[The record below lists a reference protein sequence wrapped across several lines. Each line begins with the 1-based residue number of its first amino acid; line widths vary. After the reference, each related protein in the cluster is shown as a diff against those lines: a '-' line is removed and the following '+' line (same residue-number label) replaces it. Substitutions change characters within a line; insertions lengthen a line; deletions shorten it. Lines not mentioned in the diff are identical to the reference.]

1 VFFSPHNPKKLY
13 ACSNYLHVS
22 YNGGESWEVVS
33 PDLTRGEPETIKS
46 SGGPI
51 TQDNTGA
58 EYYANIF
65 AATESPYT
73 EGEIWIG
80 SDDGYVNVSI
90 DAGKNWKN
98 VTPPMSP
105 KFNMINAVEVNPF
118 VKGGAYIAATS
129 YKFGDYTPYIYK
141 TLDYGKTWT
150 LITKNIPK
158 EEFVRVVRADPKRK
172 GLLYAGTEKGVWI
185 SFDDGENWQKMQLN
199 LPPVPIHDLAVKN
212 DNLVAA
218 THGRSFW
225 LIDDLT
231 PFHQINS
238 DNAAK
243 EIILYKPMTTYRMA
257 GSNRRDAN
265 MEGQNH
271 PNGVMIHYFIKKY
284 DEKTEVKIDIL
295 ESNGDTIRTFSN
307 KAKEKANL
315 LITKTG
321 GGRFVWDMRYPGYK
335 TFPGMVFYG
344 SPNQGPK
351 AVPGKYQVRLTVK
364 GQSQTQEFEIIK
376 DPRIKTTQED
386 FQAQFDFLMKVRNKV
401 TEVNE
406 GIINIRKIKEDLTYL
421 KNKMGEDPK
430 NKDINE
436 AIKKFEGE
444 LKTIENDIHQTK
456 NSSVQDPINYGI
468 KLNNRLAHLMYEQ
481 AQGDFR
487 PTKQGEE
494 VRDKL
499 TQEVDKEI
507 IKLRNCI
514 DNNLI
519 KINQMAREKGTLFV
533 N

>member
-1 VFFSPHNPKKLY
+1 
-13 ACSNYLHVS
+13 
-22 YNGGESWEVVS
+22 
-33 PDLTRGEPETIKS
+33 
-46 SGGPI
+46 
-51 TQDNTGA
+51 
-58 EYYANIF
+58 
-65 AATESPYT
+65 
-73 EGEIWIG
+73 
-80 SDDGYVNVSI
+80 
-90 DAGKNWKN
+90 
-98 VTPPMSP
+98 
-105 KFNMINAVEVNPF
+105 
-118 VKGGAYIAATS
+118 
-129 YKFGDYTPYIYK
+129 
-141 TLDYGKTWT
+141 
-150 LITKNIPK
+150 
-158 EEFVRVVRADPKRK
+158 
-172 GLLYAGTEKGVWI
+172 
-185 SFDDGENWQKMQLN
+185 MQIN

-212 DNLVAA
+212 DNLIAA

-238 DNAAK
+238 AIAAN
-243 EIILYKPMTTYRMA
+243 EVILYKPMTTYRMS

-265 MEGQNH
+265 IEGQNH

-315 LITKTG
+315 LTSKNG
-321 GGRFVWDMRYPGYK
+321 GDRFVWDMRYTGYK

-351 AVPGKYQVRLTVK
+351 AIPGKYQVRLTVN

-376 DPRIKTTQED
+376 DPRLKTTQED

-444 LKTIENDIHQTK
+444 LKTIENEIHQTK

-499 TQEVDKEI
+499 TQEVDKEM

-519 KINQMAREKGTLFV
+519 KINQMTREKGTLFV